1 MIFTVEELE
10 SYNVRQLKNIAL
22 YFSLEFPSNTSKGRL
37 VEKIYRELEKRNNMG
52 ERIDENLP
60 EASVRVQRIRQSSKE
75 K

>member
-22 YFSLEFPSNTSKGRL
+22 YFSLEFSSNTSKGRL
-37 VEKIYRELEKRNNMG
+37 VEKIYIELEKRNNMG

-60 EASVRVQRIRQSSKE
+60 PASIRVQRIRESQKE